1 MRNTLLPD
9 AGNTAWNHRS
19 IKKKKKLAY
28 TKLTLTV
35 RRTK

>member
-19 IKKKKKLAY
+19 IKKKKLAY